1 MQKIIITGGLGFIG
15 SNLINLLLKEK
26 FYVKDCQIDTDLE
39 VLIPDTYVSNIEERL
54 NLYKE
59 LNQLSSEIEIV
70 NFIKQL
76 EDRFGKI
83 PDEIFTLFDALRL
96 RWLGK
101 QIGFERVILK
111 DKNMRGYFTSKADSP
126 YYNSSSFNLVLN
138 YLKFNFEN
146 CKIIERKGK
155 LSLRISGVSTL
166 KEVLAICNS
175 ILKR

>member
-1 MQKIIITGGLGFIG
+1 MFKIKEIWICFRNILFIFIIA
-15 SNLINLLLKEK
+15 
-26 FYVKDCQIDTDLE
+26 Y
-39 VLIPDTYVSNIEERL
+39 RL

-59 LNQLSSEIEIV
+59 LNQLSSEEEIV

-76 EDRFGKI
+76 EDRFGKV
-83 PDEIFTLFDALRL
+83 PDEIFILCDALRL

-111 DKNMRGYFTSKADSP
+111 DEKMRAYFTSKADSP

-138 YLKFNFEN
+138 YLKTNFEN
-146 CKIIERKGK
+146 CKIIETKGK
-155 LSLRISGVSTL
+155 LSLRISNITSL

-175 ILKR
+175 ILEK

>member
-1 MQKIIITGGLGFIG
+1 M
-15 SNLINLLLKEK
+15 
-26 FYVKDCQIDTDLE
+26 E

-59 LNQLSSEIEIV
+59 LNQLSSEDEIV

-76 EDRFGKI
+76 EDRFGKV
-83 PDEIFTLFDALRL
+83 PDEIFTLCDALRL

-111 DKNMRGYFTSKADSP
+111 DEKMRAYFTSKTDSP

-146 CKIIERKGK
+146 CKMIENKDK
-155 LSLRISGVSTL
+155 LSLRISNISTF
-166 KEVLAICNS
+166 KDVLGISNS
-175 ILKR
+175 ILER